1 MLWPV
6 AKALLGHYRRHPFQI
21 LLVWLGLTLGISL
34 FVGVLAVNYHA
45 KQSYA
50 HGEKLFSNP
59 LPYRIQPKMAGNK
72 IPQGFYVQLR
82 RHGFHQCAPFDT
94 HRVVT
99 KDGMQL
105 NIVGFDPIAMM
116 SFQSEKNLKTSD
128 MLELMRPPYPIVIS
142 AQLAQYL
149 NIEDNDY
156 LLLKSGKKIGPLSVD
171 TKNRISGS
179 RLVADM
185 SLIRTLNRSSGF
197 DMIACSAMS
206 PDKLEQLREYL
217 PNGISLHRNTRV
229 ELGSLTKAFHMN
241 LTAMGMLSFLVGLF
255 IFYQAMS
262 LSFVQRQPLVGV
274 LRLMGVSGWQL
285 TKALLL
291 EIMAWILIGWLSGT
305 VLGLALANSLMP
317 SVSASLSDIYNADVG
332 LSIEWNWEWIQYSL
346 LMAIFGCLLSCFW
359 PLIRLVRS
367 QPVRLA
373 SRLSLVRF
381 AGREFA
387 LQAFVACV
395 CIVAAIAL
403 YQTPM
408 SQEQGFTLIALLLV
422 SVGLVMPYFLWKLFT
437 SFSFTMPWV
446 KVRWFFSDIA
456 ASMSYRGVAAM
467 AFMLA
472 LATNIGVETMVGSF
486 RETTDQWL
494 VQRLSAD
501 LYITPTSSSAGR
513 LGSWLEEQPE
523 VKTVWW
529 RWEKSLQTKNNTLQ
543 VVSSGDTDGERK
555 ALTVKLAVPQFWH
568 RLHSEK
574 GVLISE
580 SMSLKQNLHP
590 GDKVSLPEPLGSE
603 WPVLGIYYDYGNP
616 YNQVIISQHNW
627 ADIFKEGGDVALGV
641 VLKQKGDA
649 TELIHRME
657 KRYSLSPDRIYNNHA
672 MHTQAMIAFDQT
684 FKVADTLGKITLF
697 IAVFGLFVSTV
708 AGEVSR
714 QKQVALLRCLGIS
727 GKELVILGAL
737 QLLAIGLFTAFI
749 ALPLGIILAQLMVEV
764 ILKNAFGWTMQLT
777 LLPEQYITTFLWSLS
792 VLFMAGAWPVWL
804 MVKTTPMKLLRD
816 SL

>member
-50 HGEKLFSNP
+50 NGEKLFSNP
-59 LPYRIQPKMAGNK
+59 LPYRIQPKLAGNK

-82 RHGFHQCAPFDT
+82 RSGFNQCAPFDSF
-94 HRVVT
+94 RVVT
-99 KDGMQL
+99 DDGMQL
-105 NIVGFDPIAMM
+105 NIVGFDPVAML
-116 SFQSEKNLKTSD
+116 SFQEGQNQKSED
-128 MLELMRPPYPIVIS
+128 FLELMRPPYPLLISVQLSKYLSVDNGDFIV
-142 AQLAQYL
+142 
-149 NIEDNDY
+149 
-156 LLLKSGKKIGPLSVD
+156 LKSGEKLGPIKVD
-171 TKNRISGS
+171 TQGRISGS

-185 SLIRTLNRSSGF
+185 SLLRKLNRSSGF

-206 PDKLEQLREYL
+206 PDKLEQLRNYL
-217 PNGISLHRNTRV
+217 PDGISLHRNTRV

-262 LSFVQRQPLVGV
+262 LSFIQRQPLVGA
-274 LRLMGVSGWQL
+274 LRLTGVSGWQL

-291 EIMAWILIGWLSGT
+291 EIIGWILIGWFSGT
-305 VLGLALANSLMP
+305 VLGLALANRLMP
-317 SVSASLSDIYNADVG
+317 SVSASLSDLYNADVG

-346 LMAIFGCLLSCFW
+346 LMSIFGCLLSCFW
-359 PLIRLVRS
+359 PLVRLVRS
-367 QPVRLA
+367 QPIRLA
-373 SRLSLVRF
+373 SRLSLIRF
-381 AGREFA
+381 AGREFG
-387 LQAFVACV
+387 LQAFFACV
-395 CIVAAIAL
+395 CTVAAVAL
-403 YQTPM
+403 YQSPTT
-408 SQEQGFTLIALLLV
+408 QEEGFTLIALMLV
-422 SVGLVMPYFLWKLFT
+422 SVGLVMPYCLWKLFT

-446 KVRWFFSDIA
+446 KVRWFFADIA

-472 LATNIGVETMVGSF
+472 LATNIGVETMVNSF
-486 RETTDQWL
+486 RATTDQWL

-501 LYITPTSSSAGR
+501 LYITPTTSSAARMGQ
-513 LGSWLEEQPE
+513 WLESQAE

-529 RWEKSLQTKNNTLQ
+529 RWEKSLQTESGTIQ
-543 VVSSGDTDGERK
+543 VVSSGDTEGERK

-568 RLHSEK
+568 LLHNTK
-574 GVLISE
+574 GVMISE
-580 SMSLKQNLHP
+580 SMSLKQQLRP
-590 GDKVSLPEPLGSE
+590 GDLVNLPEPLGGS
-603 WPVLGIYYDYGNP
+603 WPVLGVYYDYGNP
-616 YNQVIISQHNW
+616 YNQVIISQHKW
-627 ADIFKEGGDVALGV
+627 TGLFQGSGDVALGV
-641 VLKQKGDA
+641 VLNDKSDPSG
-649 TELIHRME
+649 LIQRME
-657 KRYSLSPDRIYNNHA
+657 KRYSLSPERIYNNNA
-672 MHTQAMIAFDQT
+672 MHTKAMIAFDQT

-714 QKQVALLRCLGIS
+714 QKQIALLRCLGIS
-727 GKELVILGAL
+727 GKELVVLGAL

-749 ALPLGIILAQLMVEV
+749 ALPLGIVLAQLMVEV
-764 ILKNAFGWTMQLT
+764 VLKNAFGWTMQLS
-777 LLPEQYITTFLWSLS
+777 LLPEQYISTFVWSLS
-792 VLFMAGAWPVWL
+792 TLFIAGAWPVWH

>member
-116 SFQSEKNLKTSD
+116 SFQSEKSLKSFD

-156 LLLKSGKKIGPLSVD
+156 LLLKSGQKIGPLSVD
-171 TKNRISGS
+171 TQNRISGS

-262 LSFVQRQPLVGV
+262 LSFIQRQPLVGI

-291 EIMAWILIGWLSGT
+291 EIMAWIVIGWLSGT

-501 LYITPTSSSAGR
+501 LYITPTSTSAGR

-529 RWEKSLQTKNNTLQ
+529 RWEKALQTKDSTIQ

-590 GDKVSLPEPLGSE
+590 GDKVSLPEPLGNE

-616 YNQVIISQHNW
+616 YNQVILSQNNW
-627 ADIFKEGGDVALGV
+627 SHIFKEGGDVALGV